1 MKNLKKLRLEKG
13 LSQQQLAEYLH
24 ITQQSVYKYE
34 KGISE
39 PNTELMV
46 HMADFFGTSV
56 DYLIGR
62 SSSPDHVMV
71 SCEQLTPREL
81 QHLYMYRQLHPEMKS
96 AVDTII
102 SECVKESQN

>member
-39 PNTELMV
+39 PNTELMI
-46 HMADFFGTSV
+46 HMADFF
-56 DYLIGR
+56 
-62 SSSPDHVMV
+62 
-71 SCEQLTPREL
+71 
-81 QHLYMYRQLHPEMKS
+81 
-96 AVDTII
+96 
-102 SECVKESQN
+102 